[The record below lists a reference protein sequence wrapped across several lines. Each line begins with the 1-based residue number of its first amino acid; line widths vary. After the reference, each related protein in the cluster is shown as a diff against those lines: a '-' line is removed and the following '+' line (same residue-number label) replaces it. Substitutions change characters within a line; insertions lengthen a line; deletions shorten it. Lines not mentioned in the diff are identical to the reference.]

1 MRRPCNCTLPA
12 APRGLKSAA
21 RRAARTRD
29 TRAFTL
35 TEILVV
41 IGIIVLLALVAVP
54 AVNQMWEQRK
64 NSEAETILRGALMN
78 ARQRAMGQRDTGLLF
93 FVDSS
98 GTQQIVMIEQ
108 WDEEGDK
115 WGGVRLDESGRPRYA
130 DVPGQQPGVRDD
142 IVSRNRFRIVP
153 GFSLSLSRPMRV
165 APSAVLRT
173 PPSNPARDRKASFE
187 TYSDAELV
195 NNDFENPRGRSSQ
208 EEYEPQ
214 RHRNFFSVVFS
225 PQGQLLVG
233 REVLVYDED
242 GESGM
247 GSQSG
252 TGRGDVTGLPV
263 DPTVTKQASGRYEQ
277 PGDERPYPLYLADE
291 RATLAHMVT
300 VAVKNER
307 VAAVFPS
314 VRGVIVYDD
323 ALFQRAAVGAHRQF
337 LMDTARPYYISSNT
351 GDIIRGSQGASG
363 G

>member
-1 MRRPCNCTLPA
+1 MRRSCISQSPA

-21 RRAARTRD
+21 RRAARTRAAL
-29 TRAFTL
+29 AFTL

-41 IGIIVLLALVAVP
+41 IGIIILLALVAVP

-78 ARQRAMGQRDTGLLF
+78 ARQRALGNVDTGLLF
-93 FVDSS
+93 YMDAA
-98 GTQQIVMIEQ
+98 GTQQVRMIERT
-108 WDEEGDK
+108 DE
-115 WGGVRLDESGRPRYA
+115 GGNQPGSARYDNAGKLKYA
-130 DVPGQQPGVRDD
+130 DVPPQQSGVRDD
-142 IVSRNRFRIVP
+142 IVSTNRFSIVT
-153 GFSLSLSRPMRV
+153 GYSLSLPRPMRV
-165 APSAVLRT
+165 APSATLLA
-173 PPSNPARDRKASFE
+173 PPGNPAKDRKASFE

-195 NNDFENPRGRSSQ
+195 NNDFENPKGRSSQ
-208 EEYEPQ
+208 EDYEPQ
-214 RHRNFFSVVFS
+214 RHRNFFAVVFS

-242 GESGM
+242 GESGL

-252 TGRGDVTGLPV
+252 TGRGDLTDLPV
-263 DPTVTKQASGRYEQ
+263 DPTVTKQASGHYEQ
-277 PGDERPYPLYLADE
+277 VGDEKAHPLYLADE
-291 RATLAHMVT
+291 KATLAHMVT

-323 ALFQRAAVGAHRQF
+323 SLFQRASVGTHRQF
-337 LMDTARPYYISSNT
+337 LLDTARPFYISGNT
-351 GDIIRGSQGASG
+351 GDIIRGAQGAVG